1 MYQREYTELVR
12 DVALLENYVTRLLN
26 HVLSSDKSEHP
37 QNKEKV
43 PRSLSV

>member
-12 DVALLENYVTRLLN
+12 DVALLESYVTRLLN
-26 HVLSSDKSEHP
+26 HVLLPDKGENP
-37 QNKEKV
+37 QNKETV